1 MAQVWPTSDQQCK
14 DKNTHRK
21 YFTITLQVQTHSG
34 IPHYTFLKAAQSL
47 TSEMLLE
54 IFFSPFSP
62 LLKEPLLGQLNA
74 EDFHSFR
81 SSPTSTMLYEEKDN
95 NNKIPMRQPH
105 SSLTSVLPQRLSYLV
120 LNSILYGILASHAGR
135 EYTKLRP
142 GICQPAII
150 KVSKTCGV
158 QTDPNHQVTLHVLS
172 KRK

>member
-1 MAQVWPTSDQQCK
+1 M
-14 DKNTHRK
+14 
-21 YFTITLQVQTHSG
+21 QTHSG

-54 IFFSPFSP
+54 IFFFFSYLS
-62 LLKEPLLGQLNA
+62 LLKDPLLGQLNT

-81 SSPTSTMLYEEKDN
+81 SSPTSTVVYEEDN
-95 NNKIPMRQPH
+95 NNKMPRRQPH

-120 LNSILYGILASHAGR
+120 LNSILYAILTSHAGR

-142 GICQPAII
+142 GIWQPAII

-158 QTDPNHQVTLHVLS
+158 QTDPDH
-172 KRK
+172 

>member
-1 MAQVWPTSDQQCK
+1 MV
-14 DKNTHRK
+14 
-21 YFTITLQVQTHSG
+21 
-34 IPHYTFLKAAQSL
+34 
-47 TSEMLLE
+47 
-54 IFFSPFSP
+54 
-62 LLKEPLLGQLNA
+62 
-74 EDFHSFR
+74 
-81 SSPTSTMLYEEKDN
+81 YEEKDN

-158 QTDPNHQVTLHVLS
+158 KPPGYITCPEQEKIIGRYYDRFNTETPEPATWLQILALLPF
-172 KRK
+172 